1 MDQIMMKTVRK
12 SIQELQNLLIYIL
25 KLDKGM
31 LVNILQVLQAK
42 LILPTCPKC
51 FLQTFIIVLSY
62 DAVTGLFATL

>member
-1 MDQIMMKTVRK
+1 MDHIMMKTVRK